1 MTDKNWPEYLRRRV
15 WALKSPAGGD
25 VVVKLFPNECERIA
39 DRIEQLEALLRHAR
53 CPNKDCIDGAYPFG
67 PDGELCECEWC
78 DEREALLAR
87 ES

>member
-1 MTDKNWPEYLRRRV
+1 MTDLIERLRDPKERV
-15 WALKSPAGGD
+15 YPDDLMDEA
-25 VVVKLFPNECERIA
+25 A

-78 DEREALLAR
+78 DGRKALLAEDR
-87 ES
+87 E